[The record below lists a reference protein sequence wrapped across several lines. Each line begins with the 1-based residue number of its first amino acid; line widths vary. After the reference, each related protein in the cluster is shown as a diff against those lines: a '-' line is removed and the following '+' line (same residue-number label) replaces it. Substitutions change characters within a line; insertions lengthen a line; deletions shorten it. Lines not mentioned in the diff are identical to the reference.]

1 MKMHMK
7 TKLLTTITLLL
18 LSLLPVLGS
27 TPWTSQTGLTE
38 TQLRDRLDQWTHQP
52 AGLEPACISGYV
64 ENNLV
69 RYSAL
74 WVRASDSDGRRV
86 LIGETAGGL
95 TTWNTSLQGNGWRL
109 VWLNGY
115 NADGV
120 DYYNAIYRQTNGAA
134 QTLRLGDP
142 LADHTAANN
151 NMPANLYLDNVIAH
165 RSGLIA
171 RYSAWWTRSPS
182 GLSPQTYIS
191 YSLSPA
197 NYQTEFNQ
205 RSATWRLVNVTGY
218 RSAINSEDRYTT
230 VWKKP
235 TLGDGWASIHGM
247 TKANYF
253 AAQGN
258 HVMVGWRPAF
268 QQIWTAGTE
277 VRCNAIWV
285 QDGGLDGGRLGAFD
299 NTIQTAMQE
308 AGIPGLTLA
317 ISRHGRLVFARAW
330 GLADQEAGEMAG
342 PDHLFRVASV
352 SKPICAVGV
361 LHALEAYPGTL
372 NSTLFGTNG
381 LFGNTY
387 GTAPYTARESA
398 MTVRHLLHH
407 NTGWIDDG
415 RLWYHDA
422 PGYGTN
428 HELFIDWQLDNVG
441 TVADPGVTGRYSNL
455 GYTIAARV
463 PEKLS
468 GLSYRDYMQ
477 DRVLAACGIDG
488 VLKMEIGG
496 RTRSEQKFME
506 AAYYPYTT
514 NDGGPYAISPARM
527 DGSTAWIARPSDL
540 LLFARRCDGLSAQED
555 ILSASSITSMRTRSS
570 TTTDVPNNSFDRT
583 TYGLGWYTNNYTN
596 PTRWGHNGSMNGT
609 RAELVVRLDGYSYAW
624 MTNTR
629 EGISNSSVDA
639 FINAT
644 HAAGA
649 WPDID
654 LSNSTHPAY
663 DTWATTHFSSL
674 DRGQPG
680 LRNVIWGIQA
690 DPDADGIPNAA
701 EAYLGLDPLVM
712 DRTPFTVTRVGDTLR
727 LRWQRVT
734 AGTGVHPRVQSSS
747 NLTSWLYP
755 IGVTIDERP
764 DLPTTVGKVY
774 QEVLLPITGERRF
787 MRLEFVSH

>member
-1 MKMHMK
+1 MDRSMK
-7 TKLLTTITLLL
+7 TTLFTTITMLL
-18 LSLLPVLGS
+18 LSLLPALGS

-38 TQLRDRLDQWTHQP
+38 AQLRDRLAQWDQGP
-52 AGLEPACISGYV
+52 ARLEPVCISGYV
-64 ENNLV
+64 ESSAI

-74 WVRASDSDGRRV
+74 WARPTDPDGRRV
-86 LIGETAGGL
+86 LLGETASGL
-95 TTWNTSLQGNGWRL
+95 TAWNTSLQGNGWRL
-109 VWLNGY
+109 IWLIGY
-115 NADGV
+115 NANGT
-120 DYYNAIYRQTNGAA
+120 DYYSAIYRQTNGSS
-134 QTLRLGDP
+134 QTLRLGDT
-142 LADHTAANN
+142 LADHQSADG
-151 NMPANLYLDNVIAH
+151 NMPSNLYLDNVVSH
-165 RSGLIA
+165 RSGNIA
-171 RYSAWWTRSPS
+171 RYSAWWTRSFS
-182 GLSPQTYIS
+182 GLMPQIHIS

-197 NYQTEFNQ
+197 DYQTEFNL
-205 RSATWRLVNVTGY
+205 RAGSWRLANVTGY
-218 RSAINSEDRYTT
+218 QSAFNSEDRYTT

-235 TLGDGWASIHGM
+235 ALSDGWAAMHGLS
-247 TKANYF
+247 KANYF

-258 HVMVGWRPAF
+258 HVMVGWRPSF
-268 QQIWTAGTE
+268 QQIWTAGTG

-285 QDGGLDGGRLGAFD
+285 EDGGLDASRLGTFD
-299 NTIQTAMQE
+299 NTVQTAMQA

-330 GLADQEAGEMAG
+330 GLADQEAGELAG

-361 LHALEAYPGTL
+361 LHALEAFPGTL
-372 NSTLFGTNG
+372 NSPLFGTNA
-381 LFGNTY
+381 LFGNDY
-387 GTAPYTARESA
+387 GTPPYSGRESA

-407 NTGWIDDG
+407 NIGWTGDG

-428 HELFIDWQLDNVG
+428 QALFIDWQLDNVG
-441 TVADPGVTGRYSNL
+441 TAADPGVTGRYSNL

-477 DRVLAACGIDG
+477 DRVLAECGIGG

-514 NDGGPYAISPARM
+514 NDAGPYAISPARM

-540 LLFARRCDGLSAQED
+540 LLFVRRCDGLGSQRD
-555 ILSASSITSMRTRSS
+555 ILNVSTITSMRTRSA
-570 TTTDVPNNSFDRT
+570 TTTSVPDGSFDHTR
-583 TYGLGWYTNNYTN
+583 YGLGWYTDNYSN

-624 MTNTR
+624 MANTR
-629 EGISNSSVDA
+629 EGISNSAVDS

-644 HAAGA
+644 DAAGA

-654 LSNSTHPAY
+654 LSNSVHPAY
-663 DTWATTHFSSL
+663 DAWATIHFSSL

-680 LRNVIWGIQA
+680 LRWAIWGIDA

-701 EAYLGLDPLVM
+701 EAYFGFDPLVM
-712 DRTPFTVTRVGDTLR
+712 DRSPFTVTRTGDNLR
-727 LRWQRVT
+727 MRWQRVT
-734 AGTGVHPRVQSSS
+734 AETGVHPLVQTSS
-747 NLTSWLYP
+747 NFSSWLYP

-764 DLPTTVGKVY
+764 DLITTAGKVY
-774 QEVLLPITGERRF
+774 EEVLLPVTASRRF
-787 MRLEFVSH
+787 MRLEFVAH